1 MSFVAQYIL
10 LIRLIRYYHV
20 YCGDQP
26 RTGWTAPSDDEWK
39 HLQLLP
45 SDAVTLINIRAVYVI
60 QLLVTTAGATSE
72 NLKPMFHALGQR
84 TTIQMLCDMDS
95 CLLSFEGM
103 LSCWQAALTD
113 LLSCGRFDV
122 KAVLKASDI
131 KPVTSVAVKLF
142 GGAVGEDGG
151 DQKKS
156 SSTTSYTEI
165 ADDDAALF
173 SWTELISYG
182 SDDLIPKADELLC
195 LQSTLRSRL
204 LETAREIEGDYRK
217 RMCVY
222 VEQTG
227 HDGDDAGKKKRGHNS
242 AGMKSTILFKL
253 DAKDE
258 VLKSPT
264 DVNLLYYKLPKD
276 LKLVFFGNV
285 SHLARHWLQN
295 MNTSV

>member
-1 MSFVAQYIL
+1 M
-10 LIRLIRYYHV
+10 
-20 YCGDQP
+20 
-26 RTGWTAPSDDEWK
+26 PSNDDWK
-39 HLQLLP
+39 HLQLVP

-60 QLLVTTAGATSE
+60 QLLVTIAGGTSE
-72 NLKPMFHALGQR
+72 NLKPMFNALGHT

-131 KPVTSVAVKLF
+131 KPVTSVAVRLC
-142 GGAVGEDGG
+142 GAAGEDGD
-151 DQKKS
+151 DQNKS
-156 SSTTSYTEI
+156 KSTTSHTEI
-165 ADDDAALF
+165 SDDDAALF

-182 SDDLIPKADELLC
+182 SGDLIPAADELLC

-204 LETAREIEGDYRK
+204 LEKAREIEGDYRK

-227 HDGDDAGKKKRGHNS
+227 HDGDDAAKRRRGHNN
-242 AGMKSTILFKL
+242 AGMMKTTILFKL
-253 DAKDE
+253 NEKDE

-264 DVNLLYYKLPKD
+264 DANLLYYKLPKD

-285 SHLARHWLQN
+285 SHLAFGLAFVLKHVYLN
-295 MNTSV
+295 MNMK